1 MAHLSP
7 PPSPPVGQTPP
18 AVSALNALN
27 ASSANL
33 IQRASAFSS
42 VLGQKWNPRDLLLL
56 YNPLFYSGAAFPWPQ
71 FLLPQQPITPVSPNL
86 NTSRDY
92 TLTPEKEEIVDEDM
106 PLNLSMKPSTSTPN
120 ARHTGLTHS
129 INIWSPASMCEKET
143 IDGDNQSN
151 IDIENDDDSSG
162 DLQIDES
169 FDSHTNHHHHH
180 HHHQP
185 HPHHQPHHHHLH
197 QQEQRDRQRET
208 ARILTEYNSLL
219 LNGASRQSGGSRT
232 PQDYFNYS
240 KISKGYFTHL
250 QQQQKNLEILRQN
263 RTDLFV
269 INGGAGNDNN
279 NKEGVK
285 NQNTAHSA
293 SARMCVGAGN
303 VGVGTSDS
311 DTTGEQF
318 VYGKSDAMVAT
329 AAAVAATAARPDSTQ
344 PHSDSPYGSSND
356 SSSHGH
362 SHSIV
367 STPTGEGKKSVKL
380 YQCKQCGKTFKR
392 SSTLSTHLLIH
403 SDTRPYPCQY
413 CGKRFHQK
421 SDMKKHT
428 YIHTDELDA
437 DSSSPLE
444 GTGSGESFKDH
455 LQS

>member
-120 ARHTGLTHS
+120 ARHTALTHS

-143 IDGDNQSN
+143 IEGDNQSN

-169 FDSHTNHHHHH
+169 FDSHTNHLHHHHH
-180 HHHQP
+180 HHHQQ
-185 HPHHQPHHHHLH
+185 HHNH
-197 QQEQRDRQRET
+197 QQEHRDRQRET

-219 LNGASRQSGGSRT
+219 LNGANRQPGGGSRT
-232 PQDYFNYS
+232 TQDYFNYS

-269 INGGAGNDNN
+269 INGGVTGSSADNN

-285 NQNTAHSA
+285 NQNTQSHSGSG
-293 SARMCVGAGN
+293 SAGGRMCGGS
-303 VGVGTSDS
+303 GVGTSDS
-311 DTTGEQF
+311 SDTVPGGEQ
-318 VYGKSDAMVAT
+318 YGYLKSESMVAS
-329 AAAVAATAARPDSTQ
+329 VSATRPDSTQ

-380 YQCKQCGKTFKR
+380 YQVSNNCAFH
-392 SSTLSTHLLIH
+392 SSTPTPAHRNDYSHKA
-403 SDTRPYPCQY
+403 RPCYF
-413 CGKRFHQK
+413 GGLAF
-421 SDMKKHT
+421 
-428 YIHTDELDA
+428 
-437 DSSSPLE
+437 
-444 GTGSGESFKDH
+444 
-455 LQS
+455 